1 MNSTI
6 VTPEGLEKL
15 KTELEY
21 LKTEKRKQVSDRIK
35 TAKEFGDLSENAE
48 YQEAKDEQAFTE
60 GKILNLENLI
70 KTAVVAD
77 KNDDDQINVGNTIKV
92 DREGQTLEFT
102 IVGSTEGDPSNGKIS
117 VESPLGQAFVGKRL
131 NEEFVVDLPA
141 GKIQYKILEIK

>member
-92 DREGQTLEFT
+92 DREGQVLEFT

-131 NEEFVVDLPA
+131 HEEFIVDLPA
-141 GKIQYKILEIK
+141 GKIKYKILEIK

>member
-92 DREGQTLEFT
+92 DREGKTFEFT

>member
-92 DREGQTLEFT
+92 DREGQTFEFT

>member
-6 VTPEGLEKL
+6 VTPEGLDKL

-48 YQEAKDEQAFTE
+48 SQEAKDEQAFTE

-92 DREGQTLEFT
+92 DREGQTFEFT

>member
-15 KTELEY
+15 KAELEY

-60 GKILNLENLI
+60 GRILNLENLI

-77 KNDDDQINVGNTIKV
+77 KNDDDQINVGNTIVV
-92 DREGQTLEFT
+92 DREGQVLEFT

-131 NEEFVVDLPA
+131 NEEFAVNLPA

>member
-15 KTELEY
+15 KIELEY

-60 GKILNLENLI
+60 GRILELENLI

-77 KNDDDQINVGNTIKV
+77 KNDDNKVSVGDTIKV
-92 DREGQTLEFT
+92 DREGQVLEFT
-102 IVGSTEGDPSNGKIS
+102 IVGSTEADPSNGKIS
-117 VESPLGQAFVGKRL
+117 VESPLGQAFFGKKL
-131 NEEFVVDLPA
+131 KEEFIVDLPA
-141 GKIQYKILEIK
+141 GKIKYKILEIK

>member
-70 KTAVVAD
+70 NTAVVAD
-77 KNDDDQINVGNTIKV
+77 KIDDDQINVGNTIKV

-141 GKIQYKILEIK
+141 GKIQYNILEIK

>member
-6 VTPEGLEKL
+6 VTPEGLDKL

-92 DREGQTLEFT
+92 DREGQTFEFT